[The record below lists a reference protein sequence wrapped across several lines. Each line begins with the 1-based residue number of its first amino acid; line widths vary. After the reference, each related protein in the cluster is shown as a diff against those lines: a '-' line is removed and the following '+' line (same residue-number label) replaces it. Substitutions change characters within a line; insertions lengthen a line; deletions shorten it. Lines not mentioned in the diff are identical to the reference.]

1 MTLNRW
7 LRNKARV
14 AVDQIFCSS
23 SADVQLVGNV
33 DSGWVIQKGLEPLVI
48 YCAGVGQGISF
59 ELELAKTS
67 RRPILVF
74 DPSPRGVAT
83 MAEIDARN
91 IEFFPVGLAATTGAI
106 EFSMTRLDGEVS
118 RSVVSRL
125 GSDNGYGRVSFDCWD
140 LATAMNRSG
149 DAAIDLLKMD
159 IEGFEYEVIDQLLDQ
174 RIPVRQLCVEFHPWL
189 APGRTFGRTLKTIVK
204 LYRAGYRIIY
214 KHRGDHSF
222 VLKESRFRELVEN
235 RTEGQ
240 VRWGDAWSKAL
251 IQR

>member
-7 LRNKARV
+7 LRNKARF

-23 SADVQLVGNV
+23 SADVQRVGNV
-33 DSGWVIQKGLEPLVI
+33 HSGWVMKKGLDPLVI

-74 DPSPRGVAT
+74 DPSPQGLAT
-83 MAEIDARN
+83 MAEIDAGN
-91 IEFFPVGLAATTGAI
+91 IEFFPVGLAATTGAV
-106 EFSMTRLDGEVS
+106 EFSLTRQDGEAS
-118 RSVVSRL
+118 RSVA
-125 GSDNGYGRVSFDCWD
+125 DNGFGKVSFDCWD
-140 LATAMNRSG
+140 LATVMRRNG
-149 DAAIDLLKMD
+149 DAVIDLLKMD
-159 IEGFEYEVIDQLLDQ
+159 IEGFEYEIIDQFLEQ
-174 RIPVRQLCVEFHPWL
+174 GIPVRQLCVEFHPWL
-189 APGRTFGRTLKTIVK
+189 APGRTFGRTWKTIAK

-214 KHRGDHSF
+214 KHRGDHTF
-222 VLKESRFRELVEN
+222 VLKESRFRELVKN
-235 RTEGQ
+235 RTKEQ